1 MCVPYILLI
10 YIFGNDIDTHKYS
23 QRLLNMTSVPRT
35 SLELVSVGHGFWE
48 GEVGALWVQAT
59 RVELGFDT
67 VAFVVRGADLKE
79 SEDAAFC
86 AGQWLVQN
94 ASLIQSC
101 TFVLGG
107 LSPGCMWWHHFE
119 QGMVR
124 LRFASDQSC
133 SCPW

>member
-1 MCVPYILLI
+1 
-10 YIFGNDIDTHKYS
+10 
-23 QRLLNMTSVPRT
+23 MTSVPRT
-35 SLELVSVGHGFWE
+35 SLELASVGHGFWE
-48 GEVGALWVQAT
+48 GESGALWVQAT

-67 VAFVVRGADLKE
+67 VAFVVRGADLNE

-94 ASLIQSC
+94 ASLISSC